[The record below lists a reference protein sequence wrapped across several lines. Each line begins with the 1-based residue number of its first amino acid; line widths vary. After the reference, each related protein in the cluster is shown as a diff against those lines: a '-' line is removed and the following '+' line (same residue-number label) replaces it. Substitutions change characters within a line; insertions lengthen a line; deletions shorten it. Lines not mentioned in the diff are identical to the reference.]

1 MTQLVQLYPTLHI
14 THHQMMLI
22 TFTDENTS
30 LLWSI
35 LNVQAKR
42 GLITLDSSLQESYVK
57 LLEEGKKLAITYNTF
72 ILQFQTIAGQK
83 DFSIGITRSLTRLKS
98 VFVTFRKDY
107 TVGYR
112 ANAVGSKS
120 WNDFVSPMWPDVR
133 NNIVNYGKNGEF
145 EF

>member
-1 MTQLVQLYPTLHI
+1 
-14 THHQMMLI
+14 MMLI

-35 LNVQAKR
+35 LNVQAKC

-83 DFSIGITRSLTRLKS
+83 DFSIDITRSLTRLKS
-98 VFVTFRKDY
+98 VFVKFRKDY

-120 WNDFVSPMWPDVR
+120 WNDFVSPM
-133 NNIVNYGKNGEF
+133 
-145 EF
+145 